1 MFGKGRQIKSK
12 AESTSKKVLPVIF
25 EAIKNC
31 NAKGAKFEEHR
42 IEPPLRKNSK
52 TSPCWEFYV
61 FYEIESGF
69 KYKEMLEAELLTA
82 TRKYQS
88 KNKVPDNITDLVPSV
103 LGDKGIRISYGV
115 LDR

>member
-1 MFGKGRQIKSK
+1 
-12 AESTSKKVLPVIF
+12 
-25 EAIKNC
+25 
-31 NAKGAKFEEHR
+31 
-42 IEPPLRKNSK
+42 
-52 TSPCWEFYV
+52 
-61 FYEIESGF
+61 
-69 KYKEMLEAELLTA
+69 MLEAELLTA